1 MVIKLNS
8 EIKETKR
15 QILTLRNQSEL
26 ELTGVSRLRSM
37 NDSEFVVE
45 TSFGDIL
52 IRGINLEMKQLDT
65 EKGIIWING
74 KVIGIEYLDSPK
86 QKQKSFFGKLFK
98 WHIR

>member
-1 MVIKLNS
+1 MNS

-15 QILTLRNQSEL
+15 QILTLRNQAEL
-26 ELTGVSRLRSM
+26 ELTGVTRLQSM
-37 NDSEFVVE
+37 NNSEFVVE

-74 KVIGIEYLDSPK
+74 KVVGIEYLDSPK

-98 WHIR
+98 WFTQSKKK